1 VVMLRLV
8 AEHAD
13 VWNGGG
19 PPELAAHL
27 NQALDEWCRKVGRDP
42 REIERTA
49 ILFPDLVPRWQEY
62 VNRLPAPDRG
72 RGSAVRSQAFQ
83 AARCGARGGS
93 VAAGRRLSVPRAIA
107 FSCRP
112 VREAPTAV
120 MLAQGR
126 LDRSAHSTFT

>member
-1 VVMLRLV
+1 MLRLV

-19 PPELAAHL
+19 QPELAAHL

-62 VNRLPAPDRG
+62 VNAGFQHLIVGVGARFDLKPARRLLD
-72 RGSAVRSQAFQ
+72 
-83 AARCGARGGS
+83 GARGGI